1 MKSTAKT
8 IGLVMIIM
16 VFSRLASLVSNMIYM
31 PFFGVDNQEMNI
43 YSYAVQLPNVVFA
56 VLGTALTTIVIPI
69 FAGYIG
75 IGEKN
80 RAYKFAND
88 VISLSIAFTAALAL
102 LGMIIAPLFPLI
114 TVYRSNGYDYAVMAL
129 RIMFPIMIFYALNYI
144 LQGIL
149 QSLGKF
155 NMPAFVSVPSSLI
168 IILYIL
174 FWGRKFGVTGLLTAT
189 FIGLSLQALILI
201 PPVFKTEYRFKPS
214 FDYKSD
220 DIKRALRLIP
230 PILIGTSAYQINI
243 FFNITLTARF
253 ENMVTLMA
261 FVQNIILYS
270 ILAFIYSITAVVFPK
285 FTMLAAKND
294 IDGLKNNLIKVL
306 RTIIYFL
313 IPATFGFIAVRYQL
327 VDFLVGWGKVTPQNV
342 SLAGGLLSLYAIGIT
357 GVGIKEVV
365 DRAFYSLKDTKKP
378 AINGI
383 VIMVVNI
390 AVSLILIQF
399 IGVYGIPVAYSISAL
414 TGAVVLL
421 FFLKKK
427 IGEFGGK
434 RLVLFIF
441 KVAASSVIM
450 LLGVYFIN
458 LFLIQFSSGYI
469 IVDRIIKLT
478 VPAAF
483 GALIYLAATYLL
495 KLDES
500 MEILNKVK
508 VMIIRIRTNGG
519 SR

>member
-31 PFFGVDNQEMNI
+31 PFFGVDNREINI

-75 IGEKN
+75 TGEKN

-88 VISLSIAFTAALAL
+88 VISLSVAFTALLAL
-102 LGMIIAPLFPLI
+102 IGIIIAPVFPFF
-114 TVYRSNGYDYAVMAL
+114 TTFRTNGYDFAVIAL

-168 IILYIL
+168 IIFYIVFL
-174 FWGRKFGVTGLLTAT
+174 GRKYGVEGLLIAT
-189 FIGLSLQALILI
+189 FIGLTLQALILI
-201 PPVFKTEYRFKPS
+201 PPIFKTEYRFKPS
-214 FDYKSD
+214 FDYKSE
-220 DIKRALRLIP
+220 DIKKALRLIP

-285 FTMLAAKND
+285 FTFLVAKGD
-294 IDGLKNNLIKVL
+294 MDGLKNNLVKVL

-342 SLAGGLLSLYAIGIT
+342 SLAGGLLSFYAIGVT
-357 GVGIKEVV
+357 GIGIKEVV

-383 VIMVVNI
+383 IIMAVNI
-390 AVSLILIQF
+390 GISLILIQF
-399 IGVYGIPVAYSISAL
+399 IGVYGIPLAYSMSAL
-414 TGAVVLL
+414 TGAAVLIY
-421 FFLKKK
+421 FLRKK
-427 IGEFGGK
+427 IGAFGGRNLAFFILK
-434 RLVLFIF
+434 VLTSSAIMFFMVYLVN
-441 KVAASSVIM
+441 
-450 LLGVYFIN
+450 LLLSPFDFGH
-458 LFLIQFSSGYI
+458 I
-469 IVDRIIKLT
+469 IVDRIVKLGL
-478 VPAAF
+478 PSAIGAAVYVF
-483 GALIYLAATYLL
+483 ATYLF
-495 KLDES
+495 KLDETI
-500 MEILNKVK
+500 EVLNRVK
-508 VMIIRIRTNGG
+508 AMLPRIRTKGG
-519 SR
+519 R